1 MKRRSW
7 QLTAPLA
14 AITLAGITLPAIH
27 DVNAQ
32 AAPQRAPGSGIDDVP
47 LQKIIAAVSA
57 RTGQVFVID
66 PRVNATVKAPGM
78 RLESLTFSDLQSIL
92 AVHGYTAVAV
102 GSLYKII
109 PDEGA
114 RQAPLPVVS
123 DRAGPGGRDQFITK
137 VLQPRRLTAA
147 ALVTALRPLLP
158 KEATITANPSTNSL
172 IVVASAGDI
181 EAVEIMLLE
190 LEAAR

>member
-1 MKRRSW
+1 MALLAGVTLAVGIGAVIIW
-7 QLTAPLA
+7 A
-14 AITLAGITLPAIH
+14 AIPVAG
-27 DVNAQ
+27 AQ
-32 AAPQRAPGSGIDDVP
+32 VAVPRAPVNEIDGVP
-47 LQKIIAAVSA
+47 LQQIIASVSA

-78 RLESLTFSDLQSIL
+78 RLESLTFNDLQSIL

-114 RQAPLPVVS
+114 RQAPLPVVV
-123 DRAGPGGRDQFITK
+123 DGIGPGGSDQFITK
-137 VLQPRRLTAA
+137 VLQPRKLAA
-147 ALVTALRPLLP
+147 SALVTALRPLLP

-181 EAVEIMLLE
+181 RAVEIMMLE